1 MTYTRRLSWTLIV
14 LLVGLVMVG
23 ALVRATGSG
32 AGCGTS
38 WPVCQGQIV
47 PELKGATAIEYSHR
61 AFAVAI
67 GLVGIALLVAVFRNF
82 PKGHA
87 ARKAVV
93 WTAAFYAVEN
103 LLGLLIIFYQWVAD
117 DASVARVISVP
128 LHLVNTL
135 VLLAAATLTTF
146 FVAGGGRTTDHTH
159 RKILVAVAIG
169 LMLIA
174 GTGGVTALADTLFPK
189 DGFTIA
195 GIFDVQTSEHFLTR
209 LRIVHPFVSIAVGLF
224 AAWWASRRTETSR
237 AARIVV
243 GAVVGQIAL
252 GFLNVVAGTPVW
264 LSLIHVM
271 VADVLWVA
279 WVWLGAEVSQHQ
291 PVPVSA

>member
-1 MTYTRRLSWTLIV
+1 
-14 LLVGLVMVG
+14 MVG

-38 WPVCQGQIV
+38 WPVCQGQV
-47 PELKGATAIEYSHR
+47 LPELKGATAVEFSHR
-61 AFAVAI
+61 SFAVAI
-67 GLVGIALLVAVFRNF
+67 GLVGLVLLWAVFHNF
-82 PKGHA
+82 PKGHP

-93 WTAAFYAVEN
+93 WTAGFYAVEN

-135 VLLAAATLTTF
+135 VLLAAATLTAF
-146 FVAGGGRTTDHTH
+146 FVSGGGRTTDHTH
-159 RKILVAVAIG
+159 RKVVVAVAVG

-209 LRIVHPFVSIAVGLF
+209 LRVIHPFVSIGIGLF
-224 AAWWASRRTETSR
+224 AAWWASRRSAKSR
-237 AARIVV
+237 AARTVV
-243 GAVVGQIAL
+243 GAVIAQIAL
-252 GFLNVVAGTPVW
+252 GFMNVVAGTPVW

-271 VADVLWVA
+271 VADILWVA
-279 WVWLGAEVSQHQ
+279 WVWLGAEVSQAR
-291 PVPVSA
+291 VPVGVEI